1 MTRAAKWTNWVGA
14 ALIAATSAACSD
26 RAEQKVSEAARDSGN
41 AAAKAGDAVAEA
53 GKDVAGA
60 ARDATGAVSDAVAN
74 GGRAADAAV
83 ETMDVK
89 MALTADAR
97 VDASDINV
105 DSDHTTRTVTLKG
118 RVPTA
123 EQKALAEQIAVA
135 KAVGYRVRN
144 ELTVGR

>member
-1 MTRAAKWTNWVGA
+1 MTRAANWTNWIGA
-14 ALIAATSAACSD
+14 ALIAATTAACSD
-26 RAEQKVSEAARDSGN
+26 RSEQTASEAARDTGN

-53 GKDVAGA
+53 GRDVGGA
-60 ARDATGAVSDAVAN
+60 AKDATGAIGDAVAN

-89 MALTADAR
+89 MALSADSR

-105 DSDHTTRTVTLKG
+105 DSDHTTKTVTLKG
-118 RVPTA
+118 HVPTA
-123 EQKALAEQIAVA
+123 EQKAVAEQIAVA